1 MLAFFASG
9 LNEKFIPNN
18 TALDKVN
25 TAGYEKLHTT
35 KEEINR
41 LEEIMTEADKVYYLC
56 QYPADDLSG
65 RSCTMRLY
73 FIIWMEESAII
84 CNRHGSLQIPA
95 AIFVWKSL
103 ICRSQIFRH
112 YWRRGDIRMS
122 GFTQRIHT

>member
-1 MLAFFASG
+1 MLVLTNLLQRKSPERKKIWEYLLLGMLAFFASG

-65 RSCTMRLY
+65 AELY
-73 FIIWMEESAII
+73 
-84 CNRHGSLQIPA
+84 L
-95 AIFVWKSL
+95 SL
-103 ICRSQIFRH
+103 IHILFSRSGNVTRV
-112 YWRRGDIRMS
+112 
-122 GFTQRIHT
+122 